1 MTEAEIPPFKD
12 QCLKWHNVYR
22 EKHQVNNNRIDFSL
36 RVNCISMQVAVI
48 VSMNQLHDPLRL
60 IGISITREV
69 WRPPGMPQSYFEA

>member
-48 VSMNQLHDPLRL
+48 VSMNQLHDPPKTHRDINHTGSLETSRGASEL
-60 IGISITREV
+60 L
-69 WRPPGMPQSYFEA
+69 

>member
-48 VSMNQLHDPLRL
+48 VSMNQLHDPPKALRDINHTGSL
-60 IGISITREV
+60 ETSRDASELL
-69 WRPPGMPQSYFEA
+69 